1 MTITELDFGPI
12 NPDVLAAIRETH
24 APRQIID
31 PDDYPETP
39 LSRTWWHD
47 QNHARAE
54 ASIPPR
60 YTGATTDRAE
70 IHAWALVAV
79 TDPAQ
84 AGSLLLA
91 GPTGTGKTHT
101 AYATLRLVSE
111 ALRPVWWTA
120 ASTATL
126 FGDLRPAPGRN
137 TEGAMAAYRDAEL
150 LFLDDLGAEKRT
162 EWTEEVLYRIVD
174 HRWSYCLPTIFA
186 TNHVPGELGNHI
198 GARTASRLMGMC
210 RVIAIKGDDRRKD
223 MR

>member
-1 MTITELDFGPI
+1 MTITLDFGPI
-12 NPDVLAAIRETH
+12 APDTLAAIRD
-24 APRQIID
+24 ARLPRQIID
-31 PDDYPETP
+31 PDDDPRIQC
-39 LSRTWWHD
+39 SRGWW
-47 QNHARAE
+47 QAMNHAHVE
-54 ASIPPR
+54 ANVPPR
-60 YTGATTDRAE
+60 YAGATTDRAE
-70 IHAWALVAV
+70 IHAWVLTAVA
-79 TDPAQ
+79 DPAQ

-91 GPTGTGKTHT
+91 GPTGTGKTHA
-101 AYATLRLVSE
+101 AYAALRLASE
-111 ALRPVWWTA
+111 ALRPVKWTA

-137 TEGAMAAYRDAEL
+137 TEGAMAGYRDAPL

-174 HRWSYCLPTIFA
+174 HRWAHCLPSIFA
-186 TNHVPGELGNHI
+186 TNHLPGELGTHI